1 MGVKKVFQKLVKFL
15 YCCISWMKTICA
27 MLQMIYEKKQSLKR
41 SEDTRQKALE
51 EQKSRYQSNRPRNRE
66 SHAEQLF
73 YLLDWHWGCNHAVDI
88 RTLALNREK
97 FDIPFPL
104 LGRDTMKIW

>member
-1 MGVKKVFQKLVKFL
+1 
-15 YCCISWMKTICA
+15 
-27 MLQMIYEKKQSLKR
+27 MLKMIYEKKQSLKR

-66 SHAEQLF
+66 SHAEQVF
-73 YLLDWHWGCNHAVDI
+73 YLLDWCWGCNHAVVI
-88 RTLALNREK
+88 LTLAVNRQR

-104 LGRDTMKIW
+104 LGRDTM